1 MKEFVVYTGL
11 RLLVFLAC
19 LLVVGGGWA
28 LVTGDTQIPAVWT
41 VLIAFLISGVVS
53 VFLLN
58 RQREA
63 FARRVAARAEAASAR
78 LDESRAKED

>member
-1 MKEFVVYTGL
+1 MVYTGL
-11 RLLVFLAC
+11 RLLVFLAS

-28 LVTGDTQIPAVWT
+28 LVTGDTQVPAVWT
-41 VLIAFLISGVVS
+41 VLVAFLVSGVAS

-58 RQREA
+58 RQRDA

-78 LDESRAKED
+78 LEESRAKED